1 MQIEW
6 ELSQTFSSLDDQGI
20 RTACVIENDDN
31 ANIRIVVGTQGGS
44 LCEFHVPSGTLKPI
58 SFQHNHAVTAVT
70 SLHPH
75 LVTACKDSV
84 IRYFDATNSYECLG
98 TLEGHTKPVTSLAWA
113 QTQQNYFLLSGSWDG
128 TVKVW
133 DWQRKVLVAT
143 LEGHE
148 NSTCVVALPSSQP
161 KVLNIATGSAGIAV
175 NNTIQ
180 DYQVRIWSV
189 HVETGLV
196 QLLHSV
202 ANDHQGPIRNIHCR
216 NDLALMTCS
225 NDGTVILRNLETGK
239 ATGTL
244 VFVLQQGQQQHPPM
258 LLSLTS
264 SSDATTCIASAE
276 DGHVVFWSLQ
286 DEQLPQ
292 TILHPTTVWNV
303 VNLPNG
309 DVATCCDDGQF
320 RVFTRATERV
330 ADVAEQEAFRRL
342 VNQAHTKTGPSSEEI
357 AKLPKWEH
365 QAQHRGTSEGQ
376 VQVFQKNGIAIAA
389 QWSMASSTWIEVGQ
403 VVGNQGSDSSGS
415 GVIDGVHYDHVLPIE
430 VDQTGGGVAQLRVG
444 YNIGEN
450 AFVAAQRFLDAH
462 QLPQYH
468 LAQIADY
475 IQQRVG
481 TAPPTIGSAGSAGP
495 AFNTLPR
502 ATTGTPF
509 VSYQHLPIAHAKT
522 FDLTAATAT
531 TTLSKIQSKLEETL
545 SDDTHRSTLASF
557 VQLLGAT
564 QRYHVSHITPQHWQF
579 LQHCIQ
585 TLSPSLVFPALD
597 LARMAIRHPDG
608 ARYNA
613 SSLVKAAC
621 EMDQSSFGTLSG
633 PAAVAI
639 PMLTLRLAANVL
651 AANPACLS
659 SLDRELLLACAARHM
674 QSDNKNVRLSVATV
688 LHNLVFSMQLP
699 HDRQTD
705 KATVVICDTIISII
719 KDILTNRKY
728 ETEALSR
735 TLQSLGT
742 LVLSHASAKSIAN
755 SLYMA
760 SMVEPA
766 ASPHGDVA
774 KACAKEVYAVLQ

>member
-20 RTACVIENDDN
+20 RTACVIENEDN
-31 ANIRIVVGTQGGS
+31 VNIGIIVGTQGGS
-44 LCEFHVPSGTLKPI
+44 LCEFHVPSGTLQPI
-58 SFQHNHAVTAVT
+58 AFQHNHAVTAVT
-70 SLHPH
+70 SLRTH

-84 IRYFDATNSYECLG
+84 IRYFDATNAYECLG
-98 TLEGHTKPVTSLAWA
+98 TFEGHTKPVTSLAWA
-113 QTQQNYFLLSGSWDG
+113 QTQKNYYLLSGSWDG

-133 DWQRKVLVAT
+133 DWQRKVLLAT

-161 KVLNIATGSAGIAV
+161 NVLNIATGSAGVAV
-175 NNTIQ
+175 NNVIQ

-196 QLLHSV
+196 QLIHSV
-202 ANDHQGPIRNIHCR
+202 ANDHQGPIRSIHCC
-216 NDLALMTCS
+216 NDSTLMTCS
-225 NDGTVILRNLETGK
+225 NDGTVVMRNMETGK

-244 VFVLQQGQQQHPPM
+244 VFVPQLGQQQQPPM
-258 LLSLTS
+258 LLSVTT

-286 DEQLPQ
+286 DETSPQ

-303 VNLPNG
+303 VPLPNG
-309 DVATCCDDGQF
+309 DVATCCDDGQL
-320 RVFTRATERV
+320 RVFTRATERI
-330 ADVAEQEAFRRL
+330 ADLAEQEAFRQL
-342 VNQAHTKTGPSSEEI
+342 VNQAHTKSGPSSEEI

-389 QWSMASSTWIEVGQ
+389 QWSMASSIWIEVGQ
-403 VVGNQGSDSSGS
+403 VVGSQGNDSNGS
-415 GVIDGVHYDHVLPIE
+415 GMIDGVHYDHVLPIE
-430 VDQTGGGVAQLRVG
+430 VDQTGGGVAQLLVG

-450 AFVAAQRFLDAH
+450 TFVAAQRFLDAH

-495 AFNTLPR
+495 AFNTMPR
-502 ATTGTPF
+502 ATTGTPL
-509 VSYQHLPIAHAKT
+509 VSYQHLPIAHAKA

-531 TTLSKIQSKLEETL
+531 TTLSKIQFKLEESL
-545 SDDTHRSTLASF
+545 SDDSDRSTLASL
-557 VQLLGAT
+557 VEVLGAT
-564 QRYHVSHITPQHWQF
+564 QRYHVSHVTPQHWHF

-585 TLSPSLVFPALD
+585 SLSPSLAFPALD
-597 LARMAIRHPDG
+597 LARMAVRHPDG
-608 ARYNA
+608 IQYNA

-639 PMLTLRLAANVL
+639 PMLTLRLVANVL
-651 AANPACLS
+651 ASNPNCLS
-659 SLDRELLLACAARHM
+659 TSDRELLLACAARHV

-688 LHNLVFSMQLP
+688 LHNLVYSMQP
-699 HDRQTD
+699 THDRQTEE
-705 KATVVICDTIISII
+705 ATAVNCDTIISSI
-719 KDILTNRKY
+719 KDILTNRQY
-728 ETEALSR
+728 ETEALLR
-735 TLQSLGT
+735 TLQTLGT
-742 LVLSHASAKSIAN
+742 LVLSHANAKSIAS

-766 ASPHGDVA
+766 ASPHGDIA

>member
-20 RTACVIENDDN
+20 RTACVIENEDN
-31 ANIRIVVGTQGGS
+31 VDIRMVVGTQGGS
-44 LCEFHVPSGTLKPI
+44 LCEFHVPSGTLQPI

-70 SLHPH
+70 SLHTH

-161 KVLNIATGSAGIAV
+161 NVLNIATGSAGVVV
-175 NNTIQ
+175 NNVIQ

-189 HVETGLV
+189 HVETGFVRLT
-196 QLLHSV
+196 HSV
-202 ANDHQGPIRNIHCR
+202 TNDHHGPIRNIHCC
-216 NDLALMTCS
+216 NELALMTCS
-225 NDGTVILRNLETGK
+225 NDGTVIMRNVETGK

-244 VFVLQQGQQQHPPM
+244 VFVPQLGQQQQPPM
-258 LLSLTS
+258 LLSVTT
-264 SSDATTCIASAE
+264 SSDATACIASAE

-286 DEQLPQ
+286 DEYLAQ

-303 VNLPNG
+303 VPLPNG
-309 DVATCCDDGQF
+309 DVATCCDDGQV

-330 ADVAEQEAFRRL
+330 ADVAEQEAFRQL

-357 AKLPKWEH
+357 AKLPKWEQ

-389 QWSMASSTWIEVGQ
+389 QWSRASSTWIEVGQ
-403 VVGNQGSDSSGS
+403 VVGSQGNDSSGS
-415 GVIDGVHYDHVLPIE
+415 GMIDGVHYDHVLPIE
-430 VDQTGGGVAQLRVG
+430 VQTGGGVAQLRVG

-450 AFVAAQRFLDAH
+450 TFVAAQRFLDAH

-495 AFNTLPR
+495 AFNTMPR
-502 ATTGTPF
+502 ATTGTPL
-509 VSYQHLPIAHAKT
+509 VSYQHLPIAYAKT

-531 TTLSKIQSKLEETL
+531 TTLSKIQTKLEESL
-545 SDDTHRSTLASF
+545 SDDSQRAALASL
-557 VQLLGAT
+557 VAVLGAT
-564 QRYHVSHITPQHWQF
+564 QRYHVSHVTLQHWQF
-579 LQHCIQ
+579 LQHCLQ
-585 TLSPSLVFPALD
+585 TLPLSLAFPALD
-597 LARMAIRHPDG
+597 LARMAVRHPDG
-608 ARYNA
+608 VQYNA
-613 SSLVKAAC
+613 SSLVVTAC
-621 EMDQSSFGTLSG
+621 EIDQSSFGTLSG

-651 AANPACLS
+651 AANPTCLS
-659 SLDRELLLACAARHM
+659 SDRELLLACAARHV
-674 QSDNKNVRLSVATV
+674 QSENKNVRLSVATF
-688 LHNLVFSMQLP
+688 LYNLVLSMQSP
-699 HDRQTD
+699 PDKQTD
-705 KATVVICDTIISII
+705 EATTDICYSIISII
-719 KDILTNRKY
+719 KDILANRQY
-728 ETEALSR
+728 ETEAVSR

-742 LVLSHASAKSIAN
+742 LVLSHASAKSKAN
-755 SLYMA
+755 SLYVA

-774 KACAKEVYAVLQ
+774 KAIAKEVYAVLQ